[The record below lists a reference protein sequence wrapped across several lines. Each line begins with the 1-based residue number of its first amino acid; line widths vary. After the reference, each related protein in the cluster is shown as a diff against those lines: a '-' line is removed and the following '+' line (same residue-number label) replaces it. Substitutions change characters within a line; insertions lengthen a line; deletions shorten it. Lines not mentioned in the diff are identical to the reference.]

1 MKKFLF
7 VISAV
12 LLCCC
17 ISCSNEKSG
26 ETKDNSAA
34 QKNIEACNAVNKA
47 IETGDV
53 SKLGDYIAADGVDH
67 AGEKGDVVGLDSIK
81 AELAK
86 IHTMYSNLKMD
97 VIKSLADNDYV
108 FQWMHFSGTCTMPS
122 MGMPA
127 GTNVDMSPI
136 EVSKFKDGKATEHWT
151 FMQPAE
157 MMKMMPAMGNKMDT
171 TKKM

>member
-1 MKKFLF
+1 
-7 VISAV
+7 
-12 LLCCC
+12 
-17 ISCSNEKSG
+17 
-26 ETKDNSAA
+26 
-34 QKNIEACNAVNKA
+34 
-47 IETGDV
+47 
-53 SKLGDYIAADGVDH
+53 
-67 AGEKGDVVGLDSIK
+67 
-81 AELAK
+81 
-86 IHTMYSNLKMD
+86 
-97 VIKSLADNDYV
+97 
-108 FQWMHFSGTCTMPS
+108 MPS